1 MKKVFLIMLVC
12 YLHNA
17 EAQNCNGNNWYNTND
32 YSYMFYQ
39 PQPPVLNY
47 QFNNIYNNGGNCN
60 GFNNNFAARQ
70 LGRSI
75 GNLIV
80 SIQNNKRMRKQRRR
94 YRNNRHNNN
103 CTFNNRARCCR

>member
-1 MKKVFLIMLVC
+1 MLVC

-47 QFNNIYNNGGNCN
+47 QFNNRAIY
-60 GFNNNFAARQ
+60 FAAF
-70 LGRSI
+70 LLVITDVLIYVTGERSAI
-75 GNLIV
+75 FLLTFSTVFIILLI
-80 SIQNNKRMRKQRRR
+80 SKYKKYEII
-94 YRNNRHNNN
+94 RNI
-103 CTFNNRARCCR
+103 TIETII